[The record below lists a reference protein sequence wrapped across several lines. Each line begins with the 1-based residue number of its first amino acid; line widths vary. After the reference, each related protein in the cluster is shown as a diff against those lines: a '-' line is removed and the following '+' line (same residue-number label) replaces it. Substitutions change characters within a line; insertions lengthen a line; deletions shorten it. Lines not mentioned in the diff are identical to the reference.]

1 MSKIHK
7 AVFISKKSI
16 HPDGEVTNTVV
27 VVDKFQK
34 DATIKALEELKLWD
48 PENWMHYKNPK
59 MRTGMAGDIE
69 RYQEEKAKMLEVEA
83 PAAESDDT
91 PTLMDLADIQFWL
104 DTNSDQL
111 DVGLYQT
118 IAALIV
124 MFGHHEHYTRHQFKA
139 ALIACDSTEYIT
151 VEGLSEDQWSLI
163 VKVNE
168 IVTQIYRDSDGY
180 ACRFGAADGTYIR
193 EIINGPYSL
202 SDICNYAITQDL
214 EHKERNGVFYPQ
226 KTLKPR
232 LVNYILGHL
241 STLLKLKNR
250 QPIASLNEEPPG
262 ESSQPEEVKEIRY
275 IFNLQPRH
283 HRAWFHV
290 YKSNDA
296 WSYNFGMFANGSPV
310 FKKGTLKAEGYKS
323 IENATTNA
331 LNELIPNIEQC
342 AENNKIPKSC
352 LESLNNVLASE
363 QWKINCE
370 ACKNEFEQLI
380 PDHDFTKIAANDEA
394 PSPSLEVEKQ
404 ETDTT
409 DDSEPETDLT
419 VQVVVKEDL
428 PQSVKVPEIKLKL
441 KVTPAA
447 EKPEAQTDPIES
459 GTELIETQKQDA
471 PPHYEPGVYDD
482 ISNHDYHASNGIS
495 SSKLKDA
502 CISLQYFDGVHNTK
516 KVEVKRGVHFDVGNL
531 CHTLTLQPELV
542 ELEYKLKPDMKEP
555 ISSQIKSYEKWEK
568 DGFKRNQNLRPP
580 AKVKALIE
588 VWMEQGS
595 PKNYSPPADTLIGK
609 CVQGNGTESQ
619 QAEYEEWLA
628 AGKPKA
634 YTKEP
639 TEKQQDQY
647 QDWVDAGSP
656 EPYSGEPTVIAV
668 ERVEFWRKY
677 KADNAHLIT
686 VDKDNWQIGDNMAMA
701 VFAEPG
707 AAKILNH
714 PLRKSERSYYKVDA
728 ETGLTVKVRP
738 DIEVG
743 NVIGDLKTIQ
753 LRGNPDEKWLLD
765 ELKRVIKKRKYDL
778 SAAMYLDVSE
788 KTGFVWIFVNKE
800 PGYHWVAIVRASQ
813 KTLNEGA
820 ELYRAKLN
828 AIKTGYETGCWPGP
842 VSIQKT
848 LNPETEKFEYPEV

>member
-7 AVFISKKSI
+7 AIFVSKKSI
-16 HPDGEVTNTVV
+16 HPDGDVTNTVV

-34 DATIKALEELKLWD
+34 DAALKALEELKLWD

-69 RYQEEKAKMLEVEA
+69 RYQEDKAKMLEVET
-83 PAAESDDT
+83 PAVEIDNT
-91 PTLMDLADIQFWL
+91 PTLMDLDDIKFWL

-118 IAALIV
+118 MAALV
-124 MFGHHEHYTRHQFKA
+124 AMFGRREHYTRYQFKA
-139 ALIACDSTEYIT
+139 ALIACDSSEYIT
-151 VEGLSEDQWSLI
+151 VEGLSEDQWSMI

-168 IVTQIYRDSDGY
+168 IITQIYRDSDGY
-180 ACRFGAADGTYIR
+180 ACRYNAKDGTAVR
-193 EIINGPYSL
+193 EVINAPYSL

-214 EHKERNGVFYPQ
+214 DHKQKNGVYYPQ

-232 LVNYILGHL
+232 LVNYILDNLTDLTELKSPAELEKVEGT
-241 STLLKLKNR
+241 TLREAINK
-250 QPIASLNEEPPG
+250 EPS
-262 ESSQPEEVKEIRY
+262 EARY

-296 WSYNFGMFANGSPV
+296 WSYSFGMFANGSPV

-342 AENNKIPKSC
+342 VENNKIPKAC

-409 DDSEPETDLT
+409 DEPEPETNLS

-447 EKPEAQTDPIES
+447 EKHEAQTDPIES

-482 ISNHDYHASNGIS
+482 ISNHDYHASNGVS
-495 SSKLKDA
+495 SSKIKDA
-502 CISLQYFDGVHNTK
+502 IISLQYYNGVHNTK
-516 KVEVKRGVHFDVGNL
+516 EIKVKRGVHFDVGDL
-531 CHTLTLQPELV
+531 THTLTLQPELV
-542 ELEYKLKPDMKEP
+542 ELEYKKKPDMKEP
-555 ISSQIKSYEKWEK
+555 LPVQIKAYEKWEK
-568 DGFKRNQNLRPP
+568 DGFKRNQNLKPP
-580 AKVKALIE
+580 AKIVSTIE
-588 VWMEQGS
+588 KWMEQGS
-595 PKNYSPPADTLIGK
+595 PKNYTPPADTLIGK
-609 CVQGNGTESQ
+609 CMQGNGTEAQ
-619 QAEYEEWLA
+619 QAEYDTWID

-639 TEKQQDQY
+639 TEKQQSDY
-647 QDWVDAGSP
+647 QAWVDAGKP

-668 ERVEFWRKY
+668 ERVEFWRQY

-686 VDKDNWQIGDNMAMA
+686 VDKDNWQIGDNMAIA
-701 VFAEPG
+701 VFDEPG

-714 PLRKSERSYYKVDA
+714 PLRKSERSYYKIDPI
-728 ETGLTVKVRP
+728 TGLMVKVRL

-753 LRGNPDEKWLLD
+753 LRGNPDEEWLLE
-765 ELKRVIKKRKYDL
+765 ELKKVIKKRKYHL

-788 KTGFVWIFVNKE
+788 KTSFVWIFVNKE
-800 PGYHWVAIVRASQ
+800 PGYHWVAVVRASQ
-813 KTLNEGA
+813 QTLKEGA

-842 VSIQKT
+842 VSIQKVM
-848 LNPETEKFEYPEV
+848 NPETEKFEYPEV